1 MKRKAL
7 LAVACLIGAA
17 APAAATG
24 GYSCATTGAAPL
36 RLAIV
41 TAHGIVPA
49 VAQFRLTEGGRTLS
63 SAAPGAQLLIAQ
75 SWIDSRELK
84 LDLTDP
90 AFQRYEA
97 RLRARITGRL
107 TAAGTITRNG
117 ITRPIRCTIEQ

>member
-1 MKRKAL
+1 MKAKAL
-7 LAVACLIGAA
+7 LAIAALIGVA
-17 APAAATG
+17 APAVATG
-24 GYSCATTGAAPL
+24 GYSCATIRGAPL

-41 TAHGIVPA
+41 TAHGVAPV
-49 VAQFRLTEGGRTLS
+49 VAQVRLTEGGRTLS

-107 TAAGTITRNG
+107 TAAGSIARNG
-117 ITRPIRCTIEQ
+117 VTRPIRCTIEQ

>member
-1 MKRKAL
+1 MKAKAT
-7 LAVACLIGAA
+7 LALGCLIGAA

-24 GYSCATTGAAPL
+24 GFSCATAGAAPL

-41 TAHGIVPA
+41 TAHGVAPA
-49 VAQFRLTEGGRTLS
+49 VAQVRLTERGRTLS
-63 SAAPGAQLLIAQ
+63 SAAPGAELLIAQ

-84 LDLTDP
+84 LDLTDT

-117 ITRPIRCTIEQ
+117 MTRPIRCTIEQ